1 MVWICSNQLGQLR
14 IAGSKLLKDWLEHLR
29 LLLNNL
35 AELLELSIVSQKVEV
50 TQIATLSSS
59 CSSCCGCRR
68 LVPSISS
75 SATRTSTLSSKIE
88 QIHATLIRGTL
99 GGSGGLSWL

>member
-1 MVWICSNQLGQLR
+1 LVWICSNQLGQLR
-14 IAGSKLLKDWLEHLR
+14 IAGSELLENWLEHLR

-50 TQIATLSSS
+50 TQIATLSSCC
-59 CSSCCGCRR
+59 CSRCGSR
-68 LVPSISS
+68 LVPSTSS

-99 GGSGGLSWL
+99 GGSSGLSWL